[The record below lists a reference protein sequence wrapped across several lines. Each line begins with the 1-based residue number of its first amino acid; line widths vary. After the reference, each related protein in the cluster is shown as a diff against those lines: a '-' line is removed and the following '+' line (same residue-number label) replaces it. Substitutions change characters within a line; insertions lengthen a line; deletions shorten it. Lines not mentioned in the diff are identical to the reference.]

1 MSLTETS
8 PYSGAR
14 LKAAIGKTALK
25 AAFGAAVVAGVLGA
39 GQAQALV
46 VNVNGQNWNVTTFTG
61 SYNDNSFKFNTPA
74 NGGVMPW
81 WTGSLSSS
89 SLARQFAIAVG
100 LSLGTANPSE
110 YSNGG
115 PFFPYYLGAG
125 NTSVFSCYWR
135 QTTQDTRCG
144 LGSDL
149 TSNFTWAQAELAPA
163 PGPLP
168 ALGAAAA
175 FGFSRKLRK
184 RINAGTNPASSTY
197 SLS

>member
-1 MSLTETS
+1 MSLTETPPHS
-8 PYSGAR
+8 RGR
-14 LKAAIGKTALK
+14 LRAALGKTALK
-25 AAFGAAVVAGVLGA
+25 AAFGAAVAIGVLGA
-39 GQAQALV
+39 GQAQAVV

-61 SYNDNSFKFNTPA
+61 SYNDNISKFNTPA

-81 WTGSLSSS
+81 WTGSLPSS

-100 LSLGTANPSE
+100 LSLGTANPTE

-115 PFFPYYLGAG
+115 PFFPYTLGG
-125 NTSVFSCYWR
+125 GSIFSCFWR
-135 QTTQDTRCG
+135 QTLQDRCG
-144 LGSDL
+144 FGSEL
-149 TSNFTWAQAELAPA
+149 TSNYTWAQAELVPA

-184 RINAGTNPASSTY
+184 RINAGTNPASST
-197 SLS
+197 